1 VATVEQQGH
10 EVSDAA
16 VFDWRF
22 ATLLRAGY
30 APDEAWR
37 LATSKEV
44 DVRLAERL
52 LSQGCPTPTAIRIL
66 L

>member
-1 VATVEQQGH
+1 VATVEH
-10 EVSDAA
+10 EDSAVDDAA

-22 ATLLRAGY
+22 GALLRAGY
-30 APDEAWR
+30 APAEAWP
-37 LATSKEV
+37 LATSRDV

-52 LSQGCPTPTAIRIL
+52 LSQGCPSTTAIRIL

>member
-1 VATVEQQGH
+1 MAAVEQQRN

-22 ATLLRAGY
+22 ETLLHAGY
-30 APDEAWR
+30 APAEAWR

-52 LSQGCPTPTAIRIL
+52 LDQGCPASTAIRIL